1 MENLDV
7 RESTQ
12 TYLDELVPTSG
23 DDDGVLGV
31 GAEANAGN
39 PLGVALVGDGE
50 LAVTKGVPELDGAVT
65 GSGDNLAVV
74 GGERNGENVVGV
86 ADESPGGLTSG
97 ELPQAEGL
105 VPGGG
110 QSVGT
115 VGGDHLY
122 NPHERLAKSILPLM
136 FFPVP
141 PSRRS
146 RSGFVLRCG
155 DSSFFLS
162 GLGHGGD
169 GVIRRAYTV
178 RDDVRVTLKA
188 ALGVTVGLLV
198 AGQVPDDQ
206 GLVATAR
213 EQHVGAIIEEEKH
226 KSQNPVLSI

>member
-1 MENLDV
+1 M
-7 RESTQ
+7 
-12 TYLDELVPTSG
+12 
-23 DDDGVLGV
+23 
-31 GAEANAGN
+31 
-39 PLGVALVGDGE
+39 ALVGDGE

-65 GSGDNLAVV
+65 GGGDNLAVV

-122 NPHERLAKSILPLM
+122 NPHERSAKSILPLM
-136 FFPVP
+136 LFPVP

-155 DSSFFLS
+155 DDSFFLVWTGTWWGRSDSEGIHSQRRCESDPQGCAWGNRRPARRGS
-162 GLGHGGD
+162 GS
-169 GVIRRAYTV
+169 R
-178 RDDVRVTLKA
+178 
-188 ALGVTVGLLV
+188 
-198 AGQVPDDQ
+198 
-206 GLVATAR
+206 
-213 EQHVGAIIEEEKH
+213 
-226 KSQNPVLSI
+226 